1 MAPYVPFKPLPWRLV
16 WCPGEVRFRHVHKES
31 QTQGRLYVLWTHD
44 RLVRLG
50 QSLKVLMEFARQYYD
65 ILLHVSSGYRIIRR
79 ECPSNRHK
87 GFAVCRPADALE
99 LNALLER
106 VQPLWIGTALRD
118 PDKWETMVEAVVFES
133 VDDCS
138 GSEGPDTCREVHTL
152 PLSF

>member
-44 RLVRLG
+44 RLVWLG
-50 QSLKVLMEFARQYYD
+50 QSLKVLMEFARQYYG

-79 ECPSNRHK
+79 LQTQGHK

-99 LNALLER
+99 LNELLER

-118 PDKWETMVEAVVFES
+118 PDKWETMVEAVVQS

-138 GSEGPDTCREVHTL
+138 GSEGPNTCEKSTHTL
-152 PLSF
+152 SC